1 MQKLEIQ
8 EEIERK
14 RKELEGFHEQLL
26 RRTKSKKK
34 VKHAFY
40 GGKKVTEEDRQERLE
55 SQREKLE
62 MLKSEKEERE
72 KSIEGITKHKQ
83 VFWMMDEE
91 EEDDEYQ
98 VAVLDVGMATVK
110 VS

>member
-1 MQKLEIQ
+1 MQKLEIR
-8 EEIERK
+8 EEIIRK
-14 RKELEGFHEQLL
+14 SKELEGLQGQLL
-26 RRTKSKKK
+26 RRSKSGK

-40 GGKKVTEEDRQERLE
+40 GGKKVTEEDRQKRLE

-62 MLKSEKEERE
+62 MLKREKEKRE
-72 KSIEGITKHKQ
+72 KSIERITKHKE
-83 VFWMMDEE
+83 VFKMMDEG